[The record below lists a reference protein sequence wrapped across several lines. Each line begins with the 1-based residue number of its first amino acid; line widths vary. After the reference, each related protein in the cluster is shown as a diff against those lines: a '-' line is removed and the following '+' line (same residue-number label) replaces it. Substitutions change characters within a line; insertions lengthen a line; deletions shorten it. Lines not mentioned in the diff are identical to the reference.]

1 MSDLKGKSVLV
12 AGLVSGICAATARAF
27 SEAGVQVTI
36 VDIQKDWY
44 RQLTHDRCYCNE
56 TSVTA

>member
-12 AGLVSGICAATARAF
+12 AGRVSGICAATARAF

-36 VDIQKDWY
+36 VDIQGGPV
-44 RQLTHDRCYCNE
+44 QTPNP
-56 TSVTA
+56 